1 MKIQTLGVI
10 AAAAHLAAVVLTGC
24 STPSAKTYQSSV
36 NVRPAG
42 FDHYIAE
49 FKIMEGE
56 RRLAVPT
63 ILVTAANE
71 GMVCIGGEKENNG
84 VVCTVLVTENDNG
97 VEATTTVTIKDEGK
111 NVYLSRRNHKVQ

>member
-10 AAAAHLAAVVLTGC
+10 AAAALLAAVVLTGC
-24 STPSAKTYQSSV
+24 SAPSAKIYQSSV

-42 FDHYIAE
+42 ANQYIAE

-56 RRLAVPT
+56 RRLALPR

-71 GMVCIGGEKENNG
+71 GMVSIGGEKEKNG

-111 NVYLSRRNHKVQ
+111 NVYLSRQNHKVQ

>member
-1 MKIQTLGVI
+1 M
-10 AAAAHLAAVVLTGC
+10 
-24 STPSAKTYQSSV
+24 
-36 NVRPAG
+36 
-42 FDHYIAE
+42 
-49 FKIMEGE
+49 
-56 RRLAVPT
+56 PT

-71 GMVCIGGEKENNG
+71 GMVCIGSEKENNG